1 MSSVLCSESNHT
13 KGSAAKPCRLCSLPV
28 CEGCIVKASMAK
40 HEVTLQM
47 CRVYYCIECW
57 ISGNSQ
63 RECCPP
69 ESVPRVFRADG
80 PTSKS
85 ESRCVCSAQDK
96 WLCLRCKSAQR
107 SLAES
112 CYVRCTGHGCSK
124 LVQPGG
130 QLVSICL
137 LCGRYGPQGREI
149 YRREYDS
156 IHLSARFYSA
166 WDVDASAP
174 FYCKAVGAGGNQPS
188 KIDLEVISGPRYP
201 PNRCQEA
208 REVDRSDWPKIDME
222 TDSGP
227 GYSQLRK
234 PLETAEMKN
243 QKAERAKALDIILKI
258 ADNLR
263 ERPLFFHSRKAV
275 YRGYSRI

>member
-1 MSSVLCSESNHT
+1 
-13 KGSAAKPCRLCSLPV
+13 
-28 CEGCIVKASMAK
+28 MAK

-47 CRVYYCIECW
+47 CHVCYCIECW
-57 ISGNSQ
+57 ISGDPQ

-69 ESVPRVFRADG
+69 ESVPRVVRADG
-80 PTSKS
+80 SISKS

-96 WLCLRCKSAQR
+96 WLCLRCKNAQR

-112 CYVRCTGHGCSK
+112 CYIRCAGHGCSK

-130 QLVSICL
+130 NMVSICL
-137 LCGRYGPQGREI
+137 LCGLYSPQRPEI
-149 YRREYDS
+149 SRREYDS

-166 WDVDASAP
+166 WDPDASAP
-174 FYCKAVGAGGNQPS
+174 FYCKAVDAEANQPS
-188 KIDLEVISGPRYP
+188 GIDLEVISGPRYP
-201 PNRCQEA
+201 PNRCREA
-208 REVDRSDWPKIDME
+208 REVDGSERPKIDMK
-222 TDSGP
+222 TGSGP

-234 PLETAEMKN
+234 PLETVEMEN
-243 QKAERAKALDIILKI
+243 PKAERMKVLKIILKT

-263 ERPLFFHSRKAV
+263 ERPGFLHSRKAV